1 MNILE
6 VINDRRSA
14 RAFRPDSISRETI
27 AKIQQAYENDSPLY
41 AAEEASRRIIEY

>member
-14 RAFRPDSISRETI
+14 RAFKPDSISRETV
-27 AKIQQAYENDSPLY
+27 
-41 AAEEASRRIIEY
+41 AEILKLTSDMPPQK